1 MNQLQRKV
9 VSKIISLPWHWW
21 FLQWVNF
28 FYPTSFF
35 SFSKYRL
42 ETRRKSAFLFPI
54 RNSHLFPKTQK
65 YEKNA
70 NVVSEKW
77 DKLPTK
83 ETKKL
88 IIFPPQ
94 RKGKANRNKGERQ
107 RLRDDTIL
115 SVNYTAVTNKRAR
128 DGYFAF
134 VKYECVCTALR
145 LKQFL

>member
-1 MNQLQRKV
+1 MALV
-9 VSKIISLPWHWW
+9 VPAMG
-21 FLQWVNF
+21 QF

-54 RNSHLFPKTQK
+54 RDSHLFPKTQK

-128 DGYFAF
+128 DTSTRICFAF
-134 VKYECVCTALR
+134 VKYERVCTALR